1 MRAEAFANV
10 CSTFQ
15 CLLSVAQEG
24 RGGDGGLE
32 SVGVGVGETTSISR
46 GG

>member
-15 CLLSVAQEG
+15 CLLSVAQEVS
-24 RGGDGGLE
+24 GGFGGLE
-32 SVGVGVGETTSISR
+32 SVGVGETTSISK